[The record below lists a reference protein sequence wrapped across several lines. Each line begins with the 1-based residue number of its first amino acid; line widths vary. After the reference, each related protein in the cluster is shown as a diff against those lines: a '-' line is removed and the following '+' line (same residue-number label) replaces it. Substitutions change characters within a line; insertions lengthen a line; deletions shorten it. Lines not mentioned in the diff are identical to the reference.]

1 MRDGICAEVTC
12 PWWLLPTFDNPL
24 RRWIHPAERILS
36 PWVNPGETVLE
47 PGCGMGYFTIPLAR
61 LVGSQGR
68 VIAVD
73 LQERMLQGV
82 AVRARRAGMSERI
95 QAQRC
100 QPDRLGVVGPVDFAM
115 AFWMVHEVS
124 DRGAFLAEI
133 HGLLRRKGRFL
144 VAEPRIHVTAANF
157 QRTLDIARS
166 VGFEVVERPKIGFS
180 RAVVLAKA

>member
-36 PWVNPGETVLE
+36 PWVKPGETVLE

-73 LQERMLQGV
+73 LQDRMLQGV

-95 QAQRC
+95 QAMRC
-100 QPDRLGVVGPVDFAM
+100 ESDRLGVVGPVDFAM

-124 DRGAFLAEI
+124 HREAFLAEI
-133 HGLLRRKGRFL
+133 LGVMKDQGRFL
-144 VAEPRIHVTAANF
+144 VAEPRVHVTAANF

-166 VGFEVVERPKIGFS
+166 VGFQVVAAPKVGFS
-180 RAVVLAKA
+180 RAVVFAKS